1 MSALTF
7 TIPKPLWLSA
17 NRPATNFGYRARI
30 VRDLH
35 HLAAAVATSHRLR
48 PIVGQV
54 AVDWSIGYP
63 KGTRKD
69 KGEASNAQPTC
80 KALLDGLVAGG
91 WLTDDGPQYVVSE
104 TYRRGP
110 NLDRSNDHTV
120 TLVLAEVELDC
131 PRCDSPVMAADL
143 WGCDH
148 ELGPYC
154 GPCCRCWHQDGA
166 A

>member
-1 MSALTF
+1 MSTLTF

-35 HLAAAVATSHRLR
+35 QLAIAAATSSSLR

-54 AVDWSIGYP
+54 SADWQIGYP

-110 NLDRSNDHTV
+110 NLDRSNDHAV
-120 TLVLAEVELDC
+120 TLVLTSQEV
-131 PRCDSPVMAADL
+131 PF
-143 WGCDH
+143 
-148 ELGPYC
+148 
-154 GPCCRCWHQDGA
+154 
-166 A
+166 